1 MLRALY
7 DLIFGCAHR
16 RLSWPLTVR
25 TPKKRTY
32 VVCLN
37 CGTEFDYDFEAMQLC
52 QATATKSKVATL
64 SPA

>member
-1 MLRALY
+1 MLRVPF

-37 CGTEFDYDFEAMQLC
+37 LPSYCNEKHRKN
-52 QATATKSKVATL
+52 TA
-64 SPA
+64 